1 MSLINIYKFSVY
13 KAESGV
19 RQMKIRKSMIPL
31 LVGLLIGLPL
41 KIYQLIKVV
50 DYSTGFYKKGDFSSI
65 VLPLV
70 IVISIGAIFVLAF
83 TSKQFPKYS
92 PNEKSVPMG
101 LITAALGVVAGYQ
114 SAVQLLDAE
123 KAAFEGTIG
132 MVYSCLGLISV
143 LSFLF
148 LAVGFFS
155 GVSLAESKPAIMMLP
170 VLWMG
175 LRMVMTFLNMT
186 TKANINE
193 NIYDLVT
200 MVLMLIFLLSSAK
213 FMSGA
218 GDNTA
223 KLTFASGASA
233 ALMAAITTIP
243 RYVFKIISKSENAEM
258 ATEMGVRADK
268 AFDPNLVD
276 LMLMIFAVGLLFY
289 ISIPLKQ
296 VVRRPSAVPVQR
308 MPMQPGMPAAAAVGG
323 YNAMQRGYPQ
333 QRPYPQG
340 MPQGGMRSP
349 YMPQQRRNMPPQP
362 LPGAGADIYT
372 TRGAGIKITDEF
384 AIRTPGAVPAAG
396 DARYGGLNS
405 FREGM
410 LSGQRALEVLES
422 SYISTNEAASD
433 DEYGKMLMQQGLMFS
448 ASDIAQLQE
457 NSADA
462 EMSEMTE
469 EVTESLSSLF
479 AQRDNMTKPPKEAV
493 ISDGSDEA
501 AEDYQERR
509 EEDYPPP
516 PPPSRS
522 VRLGSGRYDGK
533 LSDRLNEMDDR
544 RARRGRAPTPID
556 EMPYDN
562 RYGMYED
569 DYYETE
575 GGYDERGNYGYE
587 RDRYD
592 RYDRRDGYGEYDDYE
607 DEYAEE
613 YEDDYYDDR
622 EYGSTD
628 YYEYDEDYEEEY
640 EDDYDEYDEYDDEYD
655 EYDERD
661 YGYNDYDDE
670 GYGSW

>member
-1 MSLINIYKFSVY
+1 
-13 KAESGV
+13 
-19 RQMKIRKSMIPL
+19 MKIRKSMIPL
-31 LVGLLIGLPL
+31 LVGLLVGLPL
-41 KIYQLIKVV
+41 KIYQLLKVV
-50 DYSTGFYKKGDFSSI
+50 DYSTGFYKKGDFSNI
-65 VLPLV
+65 ALPLV
-70 IVISIGAIFVLAF
+70 IVISIGAIFALAF

-92 PNEKSVPMG
+92 PFEKSVPMG

-132 MVYSCLGLISV
+132 LVYSCLGLISV

-155 GVSLAESKPAIMMLP
+155 GISLAESKPIIMMLP
-170 VLWMG
+170 VFWMG

-186 TKANINE
+186 TKANISE

-200 MVLMLIFLLSSAK
+200 MVFMLIFLLSSAK

-218 GDNTA
+218 GDSTA

-233 ALMAAITTIP
+233 ALMAAMTTIP
-243 RYVFKIISKSENAEM
+243 RYVFKIVSKGENVEM

-268 AFDPNLVD
+268 AFEPNLVD

-296 VVRRPSAVPVQR
+296 VVRRPSALPAQR
-308 MPMQPGMPAAAAVGG
+308 MPMQPAVAAAGG

-340 MPQGGMRSP
+340 MPTQMMGQGGMRAP
-349 YMPQQRRNMPPQP
+349 YMPQPRRTMPPQP

-422 SYISTNEAASD
+422 SYSSTNEASEN
-433 DEYGKMLMQQGLMFS
+433 DEYGKMIMQQGLMFS

-457 NSADA
+457 NSTDA

-493 ISDGSDEA
+493 ISGGSDEA
-501 AEDYQERR
+501 SEDYEYQAER
-509 EEDYPPP
+509 EADYPP

-533 LSDRLNEMDDR
+533 LSERLNEIDDR

-556 EMPYDN
+556 DMPYVD

-569 DYYETE
+569 DYYEAE
-575 GGYDERGNYGYE
+575 GGYGGYENYG
-587 RDRYD
+587 YD
-592 RYDRRDGYGEYDDYE
+592 RYDRRGGYGEYDDY
-607 DEYAEE
+607 DGEYAEE